1 MEQPISPSKI
11 IKDSEEKNETDDTKA
26 IVTSIPPQLSLS
38 SANSVAVILSSSST
52 ATGISNNAG
61 NTTVPNKKQNN
72 NIDTDDEKPDMTDE
86 YTTNIYTNE
95 DKKIKESM
103 KQKEGDENDS
113 SSSLY
118 KTTNTNPLV
127 LIHPSSVASIV
138 GLMSAEDRHDYALK
152 SIISG
157 NSHVN
162 FW

>member
-1 MEQPISPSKI
+1 MME
-11 IKDSEEKNETDDTKA
+11 
-26 IVTSIPPQLSLS
+26 IPLYL
-38 SANSVAVILSSSST
+38 I
-52 ATGISNNAG
+52 
-61 NTTVPNKKQNN
+61 KKQNN
-72 NIDTDDEKPDMTDE
+72 NIDTDDEIPDMTDE
-86 YTTNIYTNE
+86 YTTNICTNE

-103 KQKEGDENDS
+103 KQKGGDENDS

-138 GLMSAEDRHDYALK
+138 GLMSVEDRHDYALEN
-152 SIISG
+152 ILSG